1 MKVLVTYF
9 SQTGN
14 TEKVARAICEEAS
27 QGNEAAVRKLE
38 DVSAEDAAGYDVVF
52 VGAPL
57 HAGNLAEPVMTFL
70 ESISSGPSKKI
81 AGFITHAAP
90 AYPDQEMDRISEPI
104 RAVCKGNDMEYEGCF
119 DCQGFLSEAL
129 HEMIKKSQNLTD
141 DQWAERVKQMT
152 GHPDTE
158 DLEKAKAFTREV
170 LA

>member
-14 TEKVARAICEEAS
+14 TEKIAGAICEEAS
-27 QGNEAAVRKLE
+27 QSNDAEMKKLE
-38 DVSAEDAAGYDVVF
+38 EASPGDVAGYEVIF

-57 HAGNLAEPVMTFL
+57 HGGNLAEPVKTFL
-70 ESISSGPSKKI
+70 ESISSGSGKKI

-90 AYPDQEMDRISEPI
+90 AYPDQEMGKFTEPI
-104 RAVCKGNDMEYEGCF
+104 RAACKKNGMEYAGCF

-141 DQWAERVKQMT
+141 EQ
-152 GHPDTE
+152 
-158 DLEKAKAFTREV
+158 
-170 LA
+170 